1 MGENRIMSNL
11 IPIDQVRV
19 MAKSA
24 SASKLFSAKAE
35 EQVFT
40 LMLIAQAENIHPM
53 KALMAY
59 DIIQGQPALKAS
71 EALARFMDCGGK
83 IKWIKSDAESAKA
96 EFTHPSSGSFEYEY
110 TVQDATEARLIN
122 KDNWKKNLK
131 AMLRARCTSAGIRMS
146 YPRCLNNMYTADE
159 VQDFDI
165 IEEQPKEEIIECETI
180 EPKNI
185 EADKKVLSLKLRK
198 LDYTSA
204 MIQEFAKK
212 LGTQMIHFVPR
223 DNVVQHAEINRKTVI
238 EFSPEENQA
247 TEYRTLAKKIDE
259 NTNFVIPTPMKM
271 QELEELLTTYGVMN

>member
-1 MGENRIMSNL
+1 MSNL

-110 TVQDATEARLIN
+110 TVQDATEAGLIN

-159 VQDFDI
+159 VQDFEPI
-165 IEEQPKEEIIECETI
+165 QQEENEIILEVEESTYETRFLANKAI
-180 EPKNI
+180 
-185 EADKKVLSLKLRK
+185 LSTKLRK
-198 LDYTSA
+198 YDFSDA
-204 MIQEFAKK
+204 MIKEFATVND
-212 LGTQMIHFVPR
+212 L
-223 DNVVQHAEINRKTVI
+223 INDKV
-238 EFSPEENQA
+238 
-247 TEYRTLAKKIDE
+247 LIDE
-259 NTNFVIPTPMKM
+259 LVNDEVKLM
-271 QELEELLTTYGVMN
+271 ELIKEFEK